1 MRTLFALL
9 TAVSLSACATTANR
23 ASLDKRDPHESFNRS
38 MWGFNQAIDKVAI
51 KPVTSVY
58 RTIIPTPL
66 RRGITRVFS
75 NLSEPFSAANSL
87 LQGKP
92 KRALNSLGRF
102 AINTTIGV
110 GGLADHATKM
120 GLPDTRE
127 DFGQTLHAW
136 GAKSSPYL
144 VLPLFGPS
152 TIRDGI
158 GQAVQMVADPARI
171 ALNSE
176 LSTTAEYAVTGTRVI
191 DGRSN
196 LIESGA
202 DAALANAAD
211 PYATARSAFFQ
222 RRQAQLEDAGDTANK
237 PQDED
242 DLLQKALDEDA
253 SLGNSQQAPGQSTQ
267 DTPPDGAA
275 DPLPENIV
283 EPQQDN

>member
-9 TAVSLSACATTANR
+9 LAASLSACATTGDR
-23 ASLDKRDPHESFNRS
+23 ASLDRRDPHEGFNRGV
-38 MWGFNQAIDKVAI
+38 WAFNDAVDKVAI
-51 KPVTSVY
+51 KPATSVY
-58 RTIIPTPL
+58 RAIIPGPL
-66 RRGITRVFS
+66 RRGITRVFA

-110 GGLADHATKM
+110 GGLADHASGM
-120 GLPDTRE
+120 GLPESRE

-152 TIRDGI
+152 TVRDGV
-158 GQAVQMVADPARI
+158 GTAVQFVADPARI

-176 LSTTAEYAVTGTRVI
+176 LSSTAELAVTGTRVI

-196 LIESGA
+196 LIETGA
-202 DAALANAAD
+202 DEALKNAAD

-222 RRQAQLEDAGDTANK
+222 RRQAQLEDAGDATNK
-237 PQDED
+237 PQDEED
-242 DLLQKALDEDA
+242 QLQKALDEDA
-253 SLGNSQQAPGQSTQ
+253 ALGNS
-267 DTPPDGAA
+267 
-275 DPLPENIV
+275 V
-283 EPQQDN
+283 EPQ